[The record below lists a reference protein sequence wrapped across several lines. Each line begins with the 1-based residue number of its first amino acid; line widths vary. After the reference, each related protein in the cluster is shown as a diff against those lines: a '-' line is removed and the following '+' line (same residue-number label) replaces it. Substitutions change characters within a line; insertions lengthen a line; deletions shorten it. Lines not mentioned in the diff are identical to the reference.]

1 MTLYQG
7 YETNII
13 FYYYKTKTISRKM
26 LHHLF
31 TTSGPRVAT
40 TAKPQNGFISC
51 AGYRMAINISEMAA
65 SETTNSLNWDD
76 CQEPCS
82 V

>member
-1 MTLYQG
+1 
-7 YETNII
+7 
-13 FYYYKTKTISRKM
+13 M

-51 AGYRMAINISEMAA
+51 AGYHMAINIPEMAA
-65 SETTNSLNWDD
+65 SETTNSLN
-76 CQEPCS
+76 
-82 V
+82 

>member
-1 MTLYQG
+1 M
-7 YETNII
+7 
-13 FYYYKTKTISRKM
+13 ISGKM

-40 TAKPQNGFISC
+40 TAKPKKGLISC
-51 AGYRMAINISEMAA
+51 ARYHMAIDISEMAA

-76 CQEPCS
+76 CQEPSS